1 MGMAASQA
9 RFLGLTARKT
19 NTEYEGQQVNQQR
32 TMLANKSA
40 NYYNDLL
47 GMTVPTPPSVEDFT
61 KTTYMFNDGALENTV
76 NSMIAQADGKFL
88 VSYTRTWT
96 NDHAVV
102 STSSSIVNRIG
113 SAAPYSYAVGAK
125 PMRTLGSLSGWTQT
139 MIENDPYL
147 STLSTDELNALM
159 DEEKLYESMLNEKYG
174 ESQKGWN
181 VIYRQDTTT
190 KTWVPTFYSV
200 DELSKESTL
209 YNPETG
215 ASQSFIPA
223 YTIGAEKEKDEVKGA
238 LARLEKDS
246 SGRYINITLVESD
259 GKEVTY
265 ALTTNTTT
273 DQAAYNSAMNQYE
286 YNKSQY
292 DKSVQDINSK
302 IETVRYRTESDIN
315 RNGSCNKGN
324 RKEYTRYL
332 QNVQRIKIEKKRT
345 GYVNR
350 HIRKT
355 YTADRF
361 LVLKN
366 KIYNFPFNFPN
377 DLPKSFFF
385 D

>member
-76 NSMIAQADGKFL
+76 NSMIAQVDGKFL

-302 IETVRYRTESDIN
+302 IEIIQAEDRSLELRLKQLDTEQKAISTEMEAVT
-315 RNGSCNKGN
+315 K
-324 RKEYTRYL
+324 
-332 QNVQRIKIEKKRT
+332 VIEKNT
-345 GYVNR
+345 QDTF
-350 HIRKT
+350 KT
-355 YTADRF
+355 FSA
-361 LVLKN
+361 
-366 KIYNFPFNFPN
+366 
-377 DLPKSFFF
+377 
-385 D
+385 